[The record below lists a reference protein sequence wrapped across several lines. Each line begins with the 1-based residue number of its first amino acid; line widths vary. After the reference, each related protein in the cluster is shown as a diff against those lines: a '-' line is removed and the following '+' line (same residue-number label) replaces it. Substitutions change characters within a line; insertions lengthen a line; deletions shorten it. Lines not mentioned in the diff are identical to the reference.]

1 MRLKISMKQ
10 AIDMTSTVKYA
21 KVMLRLRKQYKYL
34 KNMIV
39 SISKILTLMQLS
51 STKLRLD
58 MILLLNITKNQI
70 HI

>member
-1 MRLKISMKQ
+1 MKQ

-58 MILLLNITKNQI
+58 MISLLNITKNQI

>member
-58 MILLLNITKNQI
+58 MILPLNITKNQI

>member
-58 MILLLNITKNQI
+58 MISLLNITKNQI

>member
-1 MRLKISMKQ
+1 MKQ

-39 SISKILTLMQLS
+39 SISKILTLMRLS

-58 MILLLNITKNQI
+58 MILPLNITKNQI